1 MGHCGQ
7 SAMPMTIVPVKLH
20 VFTNEFAMKN
30 LRYQTRKL
38 RVRIR
43 RRWVACRVAAA
54 EKKRS
59 THDQV
64 PAYLKDMWD
73 SYLNFARLEF

>member
-1 MGHCGQ
+1 MGNFGLT
-7 SAMPMTIVPVKLH
+7 ALPLTTVPAKHHL
-20 VFTNEFAMKN
+20 FTNGFTMKSI
-30 LRYQTRKL
+30 RYQTRKL

-43 RRWVACRVAAA
+43 RRWMACRVAAA